1 MKVTYLNFVV
11 KHKVE
16 VIPRVLTTTSNL
28 CELNFNSLNDQL
40 PVGLIVSAAL
50 VLQSIAKHS
59 IAIFLG
65 HFCPRGKGA

>member
-65 HFCPRGKGA
+65 HFSPRGKGA